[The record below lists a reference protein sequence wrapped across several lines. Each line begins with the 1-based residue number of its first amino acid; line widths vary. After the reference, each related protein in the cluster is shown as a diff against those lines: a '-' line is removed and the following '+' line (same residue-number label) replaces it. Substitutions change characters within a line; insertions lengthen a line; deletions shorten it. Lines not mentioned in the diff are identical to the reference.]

1 MGKKAEGKAAAKKA
15 EKKAETKA
23 AKKAEAS
30 ALALTDIPPESPP
43 DIDPA
48 KARVLKRKALCISEP
63 APATARSSGSDE
75 APAETCSTVDIGWK
89 KKHLQSN
96 LKGQVSNAIAKLAK
110 SATGEISL
118 TAAHKSD
125 LEQKVKFGQ
134 DYAEIKDQKKKD
146 DMLDCF
152 RQDRSCKSW
161 ATYHNTYEK
170 VETVVQT
177 KMNGYGTR

>member
-1 MGKKAEGKAAAKKA
+1 MGKKAEGKAAAKKT
-15 EKKAETKA
+15 EKKAEKKPT
-23 AKKAEAS
+23 KKAKAS

-43 DIDPA
+43 VLTPEKTKD
-48 KARVLKRKALCISEP
+48 LKRKALRISEP